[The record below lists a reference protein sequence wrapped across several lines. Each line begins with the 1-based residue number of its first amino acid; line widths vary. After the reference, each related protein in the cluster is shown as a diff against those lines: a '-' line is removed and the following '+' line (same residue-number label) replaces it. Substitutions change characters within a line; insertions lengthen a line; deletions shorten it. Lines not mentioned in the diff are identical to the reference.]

1 MNGVNK
7 SVYPGLVRG
16 SENGTYGGS
25 SMKIGH
31 LDPWAVVDT
40 WLGYGE
46 DTADDLA
53 VLPHTERTASPLHGA
68 AEMVLLATSGNGAA
82 NGGSA
87 ADRVTVE
94 EEVVLPKTSEPGAM
108 EPVED
113 PMETETKIAVPASNS
128 PVRETDNVLE
138 NVTSVV
144 PDPLGVP
151 AESPSDQGHVFQ
163 PPSVTNVEEAPVPTA
178 ELVTVSTDVVTSTSM
193 DTTIESVTI
202 TKENQEISVE
212 TRTVV
217 EVTTTTASAS
227 EEKSTFL
234 KLIELGDSDSDGP
247 LPAIVDG
254 DPDSDSD

>member
-1 MNGVNK
+1 
-7 SVYPGLVRG
+7 
-16 SENGTYGGS
+16 
-25 SMKIGH
+25 MKIGH

-53 VLPHTERTASPLHGA
+53 VLPHTERTASPLNAA
-68 AEMVLLATSGNGAA
+68 AERATSGSGAA

-94 EEVVLPKTSEPGAM
+94 EEAVLTKTSEPSSM
-108 EPVED
+108 EVVED
-113 PMETETKIAVPASNS
+113 RMETEMEIEAPASIS
-128 PVRETDNVLE
+128 PVREADNVLE

-144 PDPLGVP
+144 PDPTEVP
-151 AESPSDQGHVFQ
+151 SEPPSDQGHVIQ

-178 ELVTVSTDVVTSTSM
+178 DIVTVSTDVVTSTSM
-193 DTTIESVTI
+193 DTTIESVMI
-202 TKENQEISVE
+202 TQENQEISVE

-217 EVTTTTASAS
+217 EVTTTTALAS
-227 EEKSTFL
+227 EQKSTFS
-234 KLIELGDSDSDGP
+234 KPIELGSDSDSDGP